1 MEHRGYSY
9 KEIRVTNWRDV
20 TSTMYQCNDVDL
32 LEHTDVS
39 VFTKFTEKRMKEAID
54 YYIDN
59 VEYHKSLKPLTEK
72 AVKDFYKLNTIKD
85 W

>member
-39 VFTKFTEKRMKEAID
+39 VFTKFTEKRMREAID

-85 W
+85 

>member
-1 MEHRGYSY
+1 MQHRGCSY

-32 LEHTDVS
+32 LKHTDIS

-59 VEYHKSLKPLTEK
+59 VEYHKNLKTLTEK

-85 W
+85 

>member
-1 MEHRGYSY
+1 MQHRGCSY

-85 W
+85 